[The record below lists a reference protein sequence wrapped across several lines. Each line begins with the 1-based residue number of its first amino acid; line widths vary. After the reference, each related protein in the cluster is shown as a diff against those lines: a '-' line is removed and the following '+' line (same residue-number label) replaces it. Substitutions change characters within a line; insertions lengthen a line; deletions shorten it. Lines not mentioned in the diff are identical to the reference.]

1 MVAFL
6 RRLFGTRSSS
16 SSIDLL
22 GPDLDILPLASV
34 VVGSGGVILA
44 SNISYRA
51 LVAGIAG
58 GLEKLDSLGRED
70 DRQMLLSALSV
81 ADPSTVEISTVGA
94 PARVFRFLIGPDSG
108 GRRVISVDDITTFRI
123 LEGQV
128 VQSQKMQAIGQLAG
142 GVAHDFNNLL
152 TAMIGY
158 CDLLLQRHRP
168 GDASF
173 ADMMQIKQNA
183 NRAAS
188 LVRQLLAF
196 SRKQQLK
203 PVVLDITDALIE
215 LSHLLRRL
223 IGQQVTLDLEH
234 GRDLGMVRV
243 DLGQFEQVIVNLAIN
258 ARDAMPRGGHLTI
271 RTSNDAVT
279 HPRIIAHETMPAG
292 EYVKI
297 EVRDTGSGIPTDVIG
312 KIFEPFFTTK
322 PIGAGTGLGLSTV
335 YGIVR
340 QTGGFIAVHSQIGRG
355 ASFTIWLPRH
365 RGDVQEEG
373 PREVEAAGPVEAAQ
387 DGAILLVEDEDPVRA
402 FAARALRGKGYRVM
416 EARHAEAALQMLD
429 GGEVPDL
436 MITDVVM
443 PGMDGPTLIQHVRE
457 KFPQLPVI
465 CVSGHADDDLRT
477 RLDQLGGAIAFLP
490 KPFSL
495 KQLSSR
501 VHEMLKNG

>member
-1 MVAFL
+1 MAGFFGKL
-6 RRLFGTRSSS
+6 LGRRTATNSV
-16 SSIDLL
+16 DLL
-22 GPDLDILPLASV
+22 AADLDVLPLASIV
-34 VVGSGGVILA
+34 VTRDGEILS
-44 SNISYRA
+44 SNAAYGA
-51 LVAGIAG
+51 LVSGLAG
-58 GLEKLDSLGRED
+58 GLERVDAIGRED
-70 DRQMLLSALSV
+70 DRPMLLSALSV
-81 ADPSTVEISTVGA
+81 EDASTVEISTAGA
-94 PARVFRFLIGPDSG
+94 PSRVFRFLIGPENA
-108 GRRVISVDDITTFRI
+108 GRRMVCVDDITTFRI

-243 DLGQFEQVIVNLAIN
+243 DLGQFEQVVVNLAIN

-297 EVRDTGSGIPTDVIG
+297 EVRDTGTGIPTDVIG
-312 KIFEPFFTTK
+312 RIFEPFFTTK

-340 QTGGFIAVHSQIGRG
+340 QTGGFIAVHSQMGRG

-365 RGDVQEEG
+365 RGDIQDEG
-373 PREVEAAGPVEAAQ
+373 PREVEAASPTEAAQ
-387 DGAILLVEDEDPVRA
+387 DASILLVEDEDPVRA

-416 EARHAEAALQMLD
+416 EARHAEAALQLLE

-443 PGMDGPTLIQHVRE
+443 PGMDGPTLIHQVRQNL
-457 KFPQLPVI
+457 PSLPVI